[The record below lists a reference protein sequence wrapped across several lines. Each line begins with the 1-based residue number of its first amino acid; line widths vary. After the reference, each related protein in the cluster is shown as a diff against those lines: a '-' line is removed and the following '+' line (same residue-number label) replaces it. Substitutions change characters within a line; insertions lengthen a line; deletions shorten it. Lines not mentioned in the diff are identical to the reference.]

1 MLAMKNALQERVSLK
16 PFTTLKVGG
25 EAQYFVTVS
34 SEESLIE
41 AVSFADEHGLQV
53 HILGGGSNT
62 LVSDEGV
69 TGLVIHMDMR
79 GISHELQGDSVI
91 IRAKAGEVLDDVVAL
106 TVENGWWGL
115 ENLSHIPGSIGAT
128 PVQNVGAYGVETKD
142 VVLEVRAYDRERK
155 EFVTL
160 APSAC
165 AFGYRDSIFK
175 HEAGKKFIIVEVSFL
190 LSIVPQPH
198 IAYRDLASQFENR
211 VPTQKEIREALVK
224 IRGSKFPDWKR
235 VGTAGSFFKNPI
247 VTQEIFQALAVRYP
261 DMPSYNAEG
270 NVKLPLGWILDK
282 VVGVRGYSEGHISTY
297 KNQALVL
304 VAEEGATAH
313 EIKTFA
319 KKITDR
325 VKEKTDIDVEW
336 EVSMMQ

>member
-1 MLAMKNALQERVSLK
+1 MLIMGNVVQEHVSLR

-25 EAQYFVTVS
+25 EAEYFVTVS
-34 SEESLIE
+34 SEESLAE
-41 AVSFADEHGLQV
+41 AVSFADEHSLPV

-62 LVSDEGV
+62 LVPDEGV
-69 TGLVIHMDMR
+69 RGLVIHMEEK
-79 GISHELQGDSVI
+79 GIRFEEEGDEVI
-91 IRAKAGEVLDDVVAL
+91 LSAKAGEVLDDVVAL
-106 TVENGWWGL
+106 SVEKGLWGL

-142 VVLEVRAYDRERK
+142 VVVEVRAYDRELK
-155 EFVTL
+155 TFVVL
-160 APSAC
+160 SPEAC
-165 AFGYRDSIFK
+165 EFGYRDSIFK
-175 HEAGKKFIIVEVSFL
+175 HEAGKKYIIVEVSFL
-190 LSIVPQPH
+190 LSR
-198 IAYRDLASQFENR
+198 IAKPRISYRDLAVHFENKI
-211 VPTQKEIREALVK
+211 PSQKEIREALVK
-224 IRGSKFPDWKR
+224 IRGDKFPDWKQ

-247 VTQEIFQALAVRYP
+247 VSPEVFEAISAQYP
-261 DMPSYNAEG
+261 EMPSYSNGG

-304 VAEEGATAH
+304 VAEEGATAL

-325 VKEKTDIDVEW
+325 VKEKTNIDVEW
-336 EVSMMQ
+336 EVSVMQ